1 MTRCLELNKKNKAM
15 KFINFSNHPS
25 NGWLKEQLIAAK
37 DYGEIVDM
45 DFPNINPEFTSKMIC
60 NLADEAVNT
69 ITSYG
74 KDITVHIMGEMTF
87 TYAVVSRLKAM
98 NIKCV
103 ASTTERNTIITPD
116 GKKVSEFK
124 FVQFREY

>member
-1 MTRCLELNKKNKAM
+1 M
-15 KFINFSNHPS
+15 KFLNLSNHPS
-25 NGWLKEQLIAAK
+25 EGWSEEQLSAAHQ
-37 DYGEIVDM
+37 YGEIVDIH
-45 DFPNINPEFTSKMIC
+45 FPNIEPSFTSSMV
-60 NLADEAVNT
+60 NSLADDT
-69 ITSYG
+69 IETIKTLG
-74 KDITVHIMGEMTF
+74 EDVVVHIMGEMTF
-87 TYAVVSRLKAM
+87 TYAVVSRLKAR